1 MHRRPHTGHPVCAR
15 VIWLRVESSGVDAL
29 VSEFHAAAIPALE
42 ATRGF
47 CSTSLMVNPDWG
59 RAAVS
64 IAYESP
70 DAMDRRIN
78 GPEGRHLLE
87 TNVIQVREFDEVMPH
102 LRVPDLAS
110 Y

>member
-1 MHRRPHTGHPVCAR
+1 MINREWR
-15 VIWLRVESSGVDAL
+15 
-29 VSEFHAAAIPALE
+29 
-42 ATRGF
+42 
-47 CSTSLMVNPDWG
+47 

-64 IAYESP
+64 IAYDDL

-78 GPEGRHLLE
+78 GSEGRRLLE
-87 TNVIQVREFDEVMPH
+87 HNVIQVREFDEVMPH

>member
-1 MHRRPHTGHPVCAR
+1 
-15 VIWLRVESSGVDAL
+15 
-29 VSEFHAAAIPALE
+29 
-42 ATRGF
+42 
-47 CSTSLMVNPDWG
+47 
-59 RAAVS
+59 VS
-64 IAYESP
+64 IAYESR

-78 GPEGRHLLE
+78 APDGRRLLE